1 MRTARHAFT
10 FLEVMVVIVMIG
22 ILAAIVVPQFGGIT
36 NDAKASALKS
46 SVAGW
51 RSGIAAYRTRQLLAG
66 STPYPTLA
74 QLTTT
79 GTVVSGDFPANP
91 YNSKSGVQSVT
102 LAQANA
108 RTVVNE
114 AAYGWNYYVDNTAS
128 PPVAIF
134 YPNSDDAV
142 ETVSGA
148 TRTANQ
154 Y

>member
-1 MRTARHAFT
+1 MRSVRTAFT

-22 ILAAIVVPQFGGIT
+22 ILAAIVVPQFGGVT
-36 NDAKASALKS
+36 SDAKASALKA

-66 STPYPTLA
+66 GSPYPTLT
-74 QLTTT
+74 QLTTS
-79 GTVVSGDFPANP
+79 GTVLTGDFPTNP
-91 YNSKSGVQSVT
+91 YNNKATVQSVT

-114 AAYGWNYYVDNTAS
+114 ATIGWNYYIDNSAS
-128 PPVAIF
+128 PPAAIF

-142 ETVSGA
+142 ETVSG
-148 TRTANQ
+148 TTKTANQ